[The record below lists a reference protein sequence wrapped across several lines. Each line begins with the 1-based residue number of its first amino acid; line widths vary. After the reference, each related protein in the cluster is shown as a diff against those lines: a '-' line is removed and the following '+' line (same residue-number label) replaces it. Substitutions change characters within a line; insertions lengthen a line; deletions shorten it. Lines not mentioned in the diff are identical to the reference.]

1 MVDVKDVGNITYNS
15 VHLAS
20 FKLFSSTCESSS
32 MHFHFRKHAEFLKLE
47 FPVVVNVLHV
57 ILKLIIR
64 AVVYF
69 NFLSIVM
76 ALVREA
82 DYIHSCRLIGYK
94 GQHEIAF
101 TFWYHLYALGNATK

>member
-1 MVDVKDVGNITYNS
+1 
-15 VHLAS
+15 
-20 FKLFSSTCESSS
+20 

-82 DYIHSCRLIGYK
+82 DSSCLIVGRRDPGGIMGSRRYDIK
-94 GQHEIAF
+94 NR
-101 TFWYHLYALGNATK
+101 YY